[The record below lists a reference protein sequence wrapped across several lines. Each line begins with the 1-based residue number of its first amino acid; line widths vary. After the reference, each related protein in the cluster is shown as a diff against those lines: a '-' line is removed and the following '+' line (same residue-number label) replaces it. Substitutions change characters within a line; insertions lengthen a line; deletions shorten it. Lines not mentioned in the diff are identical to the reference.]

1 MRRAGSGVRAGPT
14 ARLFMLVARVSV
26 DEAAEELAGPWE
38 RRVMSSAASVGEM

>member
-26 DEAAEELAGPWE
+26 DEAAELAGPWE